1 MFEQIAQYFNFAI
14 VYCSTYTPREEFLVF
29 LRIVCNGYFYASQ
42 DFGEVVCYA
51 ISASFAT
58 FEPCKSHA
66 VHRKVG
72 NSGWPISSPWV
83 GRTVTPEGIFRP
95 VATAQ
100 EDSHVY
106 AI

>member
-1 MFEQIAQYFNFAI
+1 MIQ
-14 VYCSTYTPREEFLVF
+14 FLCGLGSFCLLISLLGHLGLILGLPGDTNPERLSF
-29 LRIVCNGYFYASQ
+29 L
-42 DFGEVVCYA
+42 